1 LDKQNSQN
9 PVKKFISVFQYSG
22 VALEIV
28 WSTSAKLTIAMALTT
43 LFAGVLPAA
52 IASVGG
58 LFVDV
63 VSNAFQDDG
72 SNTAQLRSDALYYVF
87 LEAGLV
93 VLMTGAQRI
102 NTVCQSILR
111 VLLGN
116 KINVMILEKALTL
129 ELAHFEDAEYYDK
142 LVRARREASSRPLSL
157 VIKTFDL
164 FRDIIALITIGIW
177 LFQFSPYAV
186 LLLAVAG
193 VPAFIAEAK
202 FSGEAF
208 RIHRRRSAERRMQ
221 IYLEMVLTREDG
233 VKEVKLLQLGK
244 MFLQRYVDIFL
255 NIYKEDRSLV
265 LRRGI
270 WGYILGLIASAA
282 FYFAYGWVGFAA
294 IAGAITIGQ
303 MTMYIA
309 QFRLGQ
315 NSVTNSLTSING
327 MYEDNLYLS
336 NLTEFLSHKVP
347 EQTGEG
353 IAGPNPDDG
362 IRFENVSFSYP
373 GAQTPALKNINLHI
387 TPGESLAIVGENGSG
402 KTTLIKLLTRLYT
415 PTEGRIL
422 VDGLDLQEW
431 DTNAIREKIGVI
443 FQDFARYQLIVGENI
458 GIGDVDNIEDGNQIE
473 EAARK
478 GMADEFVRDLPLDY
492 QTQLGTW
499 FKDGKELS
507 GGQWQKIALSRAFM
521 RSKADILILD
531 EPTAAID
538 ARAEAEIFEHFNDL
552 TDNRISIII
561 SLGTWFKDGKELSG
575 GQWQKIALSRAF
587 MRSKADILILDE
599 PTAAIDARAEAEIF
613 EHFNDLTD
621 NRISIIISHRFSTVR
636 RADHIIVLEKAE
648 VLEQG
653 SHQQLLEMDGQ
664 YATLFNLQAKG
675 YQ

>member
-1 LDKQNSQN
+1 MTAEKSSKSPLSR
-9 PVKKFISVFQYSG
+9 FLGVFRYSA
-22 VALEIV
+22 VAMRIV
-28 WSTSAKLTIAMALTT
+28 WDTSAPLMIAMALTT
-43 LFAGVLPAA
+43 LIVGLLPAA

-58 LFVDV
+58 LFVDAV
-63 VSNAFQDDG
+63 AGALG
-72 SNTAQLRSDALYYVF
+72 SAGAAAEVARSEALTFVYIEV
-87 LEAGLV
+87 GLV
-93 VLMTGAQRI
+93 LLMTAAQQA
-102 NTVCQSILR
+102 NTVCQAVLR

-157 VIKTFDL
+157 VTKTFDL
-164 FRDIIALITIGIW
+164 LRNVISLIAIGVF

-186 LLLAVAG
+186 LLLSIAG

-208 RIHRRRSAERRMQ
+208 RVNKRRSAERRMQ

-244 MFLQRYVDIFL
+244 IFLQRYVDIFL
-255 NIYKEDRSLV
+255 AIYKEDRSLV
-265 LRRGI
+265 LRRGV
-270 WGYILGLIASAA
+270 WGYGLGIIASGA

-315 NSVTNSLTSING
+315 SAVTSSLTSVNG

-336 NLTEFLSHKVP
+336 NLTEYLEHEVP
-347 EQTGEG
+347 EQSGNLH
-353 IAGPNPDDG
+353 AGSRPEDG
-362 IRFENVSFSYP
+362 IRFESVSFFYPGSDVPALDNVS
-373 GAQTPALKNINLHI
+373 LHI

-415 PTEGRIL
+415 PTQGQILLEGL
-422 VDGLDLQEW
+422 SLQEW
-431 DTNAIREKIGVI
+431 DIDTLRRKIGVI
-443 FQDFARYQLIVGENI
+443 FQDFSRYQLIVGENI
-458 GIGDVDNIEDGNQIE
+458 GIGDSDNLASESEIEI
-473 EAARK
+473 AAKK
-478 GMADEFVRDLPLDY
+478 GMADEFVRDLPSGY
-492 QTQLGTW
+492 KTQLGTW

-507 GGQWQKIALSRAFM
+507 GGQWQKVALSRAFM

-538 ARAEAEIFEHFNDL
+538 AKAEADIFAHFAEL
-552 TDNRISIII
+552 T
-561 SLGTWFKDGKELSG
+561 
-575 GQWQKIALSRAF
+575 A
-587 MRSKADILILDE
+587 
-599 PTAAIDARAEAEIF
+599 
-613 EHFNDLTD
+613 

-636 RADHIIVLEKAE
+636 RADHIIVLEKSKIM
-648 VLEQG
+648 EQG
-653 SHQQLLEMDGQ
+653 SHEELLELGGQ
-664 YATLFNLQAKG
+664 YATLFKLQAKG

>member
-1 LDKQNSQN
+1 MTADKNSKS
-9 PVKKFISVFQYSG
+9 PLSRFLGVFRYSA
-22 VALEIV
+22 VAMRIV
-28 WSTSAKLTIAMALTT
+28 WDTSAPLMIAMALTT
-43 LFAGVLPAA
+43 LIVGLLPAA

-58 LFVDV
+58 LFVDAV
-63 VSNAFQDDG
+63 AGALG
-72 SNTAQLRSDALYYVF
+72 SAGAAAEVARSEALTFVYIEV
-87 LEAGLV
+87 GLV
-93 VLMTGAQRI
+93 LLMTAAQQA
-102 NTVCQSILR
+102 NTVCQAVLR

-157 VIKTFDL
+157 VTKTFDL
-164 FRDIIALITIGIW
+164 LRNVISLIAIGVF

-186 LLLAVAG
+186 LLLSIAG

-208 RIHRRRSAERRMQ
+208 RVNKRRSAERRMQ

-244 MFLQRYVDIFL
+244 IFLQRYVDIFL
-255 NIYKEDRSLV
+255 AIYKEDRSLV
-265 LRRGI
+265 LRRGV
-270 WGYILGLIASAA
+270 WGYGLGIIASGA

-315 NSVTNSLTSING
+315 SAVTSSLTSVNG

-336 NLTEFLSHKVP
+336 NLTEYLEHEVP
-347 EQTGEG
+347 EQSGNLH
-353 IAGPNPDDG
+353 AGPRPEDG
-362 IRFENVSFSYP
+362 IRFENVSFFYP
-373 GAQTPALKNINLHI
+373 GSDVPALDNVSLHI

-415 PTEGRIL
+415 PTQGQIMLEGL
-422 VDGLDLQEW
+422 PLQEW
-431 DTNAIREKIGVI
+431 DVDTLRRKIGVI

-458 GIGDVDNIEDGNQIE
+458 GIGDSDNLASETEIEI
-473 EAARK
+473 AAKK
-478 GMADEFVRDLPLDY
+478 GMADEFVRDLPSGY
-492 QTQLGTW
+492 KTQLGTW

-507 GGQWQKIALSRAFM
+507 GGQWQKVALSRAFM
-521 RSKADILILD
+521 RSTADILILD

-538 ARAEAEIFEHFNDL
+538 AKAEADIFAHFAEL
-552 TDNRISIII
+552 T
-561 SLGTWFKDGKELSG
+561 
-575 GQWQKIALSRAF
+575 A
-587 MRSKADILILDE
+587 
-599 PTAAIDARAEAEIF
+599 
-613 EHFNDLTD
+613 

-636 RADHIIVLEKAE
+636 RADHIIVLEKSKIM
-648 VLEQG
+648 EQG
-653 SHQQLLEMDGQ
+653 SHEELLELGGQ
-664 YATLFNLQAKG
+664 YATLFKLQAEG

>member
-1 LDKQNSQN
+1 MTTEKSSNGAVSRFLG
-9 PVKKFISVFQYSG
+9 VFRYSA
-22 VALEIV
+22 VAMRIV
-28 WSTSAKLTIAMALTT
+28 WDTSAPLMITMALTT
-43 LFAGVLPAA
+43 LIVGLLPAA

-58 LFVDV
+58 LFVDAV
-63 VSNAFQDDG
+63 AGALG
-72 SNTAQLRSDALYYVF
+72 STGDAAETAKSEALTFVF
-87 LEAGLV
+87 IEVGLV
-93 VLMTGAQRI
+93 LLMTAAQQA
-102 NTVCQSILR
+102 NTVCQAVLR

-157 VIKTFDL
+157 VTKTFDL
-164 FRDIIALITIGIW
+164 LRNVISLVAIGAF

-186 LLLAVAG
+186 LLLSIAG

-208 RIHRRRSAERRMQ
+208 RVNKRRSAERRMQ

-244 MFLQRYVDIFL
+244 LFLQRYIDIFL
-255 NIYKEDRSLV
+255 AIYKEDRSLV
-265 LRRGI
+265 MRRGV
-270 WGYILGLIASAA
+270 WGYGLGIIASGA

-315 NSVTNSLTSING
+315 GAVTSSLTSVNG

-336 NLTEFLSHKVP
+336 NLTEYLDHEVP
-347 EQTGEG
+347 EQSGTML
-353 IAGPNPDDG
+353 AGPMPEDG
-362 IRFENVSFSYP
+362 IRFENVSFFYP
-373 GAQTPALKNINLHI
+373 GSDVPALDNVSLHI

-415 PTEGRIL
+415 PTQGQILLEGL
-422 VDGLDLQEW
+422 PLQDW
-431 DTNAIREKIGVI
+431 DIDTLRRKIGVI

-458 GIGDVDNIEDGNQIE
+458 GIGDADNLDSEDEIEI
-473 EAARK
+473 AAKK
-478 GMADEFVRDLPLDY
+478 GMADEFIRDLPSGY
-492 QTQLGTW
+492 KTQLGTW

-507 GGQWQKIALSRAFM
+507 GGQWQKVALSRAFM
-521 RSKADILILD
+521 RNKADILILD

-538 ARAEAEIFEHFNDL
+538 AKAEADIFAHFAEL
-552 TDNRISIII
+552 T
-561 SLGTWFKDGKELSG
+561 
-575 GQWQKIALSRAF
+575 A
-587 MRSKADILILDE
+587 
-599 PTAAIDARAEAEIF
+599 
-613 EHFNDLTD
+613 

-636 RADHIIVLEKAE
+636 RADHIIVLEKARIM
-648 VLEQG
+648 EQG
-653 SHQQLLEMDGQ
+653 SHEALLELGGQ
-664 YATLFNLQAKG
+664 YATLFRLQAEG

>member
-1 LDKQNSQN
+1 LSEQDNQTS
-9 PVKKFISVFQYSG
+9 VRRFLSVFQYSR
-22 VALEIV
+22 VAIEIV
-28 WSTSAKLTIAMALTT
+28 WSTSAALTIVMAITT
-43 LFAGVLPAA
+43 LIAGVLPAA
-52 IASVGG
+52 IASIGG
-58 LFVDV
+58 LFVDAV
-63 VSNAFQDDG
+63 A
-72 SNTAQLRSDALYYVF
+72 TAINSQGQEAELARSDVLRYV
-87 LEAGLV
+87 LIEAGLV
-93 VLMTGAQRI
+93 VLMTGAQKA
-102 NTVCQSILR
+102 NGVCQSILR

-164 FRDIIALITIGIW
+164 IRDLIALLTIG
-177 LFQFSPYAV
+177 LFLLQFSVYAV
-186 LLLAVAG
+186 LLLALAG
-193 VPAFIAEAK
+193 IPAFVAEAK

-244 MFLQRYVDIFL
+244 LFLDRYVNIFRD
-255 NIYKEDRSLV
+255 IYKEDRNLV
-265 LRRGI
+265 LRRGF
-270 WGYILGLIASAA
+270 WGYVLGLLASAA
-282 FYFAYGWVGFAA
+282 FYFAYGWVGLAA

-315 NSVTNSLTSING
+315 NAVTNSLTSVNG

-336 NLTEFLSHKVP
+336 NLTEYLAHKVP
-347 EQTGEG
+347 EQSGDQV
-353 IAGPNPDDG
+353 AGPDPADG
-362 IRFENVSFSYP
+362 IRFEGVSFYYP
-373 GAQTPALKNINLHI
+373 GSKTPALDNVSLHI
-387 TPGESLAIVGENGSG
+387 RPGESLAIVGENGSG
-402 KTTLIKLLTRLYT
+402 KTTLIKLLTRLYQ
-415 PTEGRIL
+415 PTSGTIYLE
-422 VDGLDLQEW
+422 GLDLADW
-431 DTNAIREKIGVI
+431 DINALRQKIGVI
-443 FQDFARYQLIVGENI
+443 FQDFARYQMLVGENI
-458 GIGDVDNIEDGNQIE
+458 GIGDVEDLEEQNLIE

-478 GMADEFVRDLPLDY
+478 GMADEFVKDLPAAY

-538 ARAEAEIFEHFNDL
+538 ARAEAEIFAHFRDL
-552 TDNRISIII
+552 TAN
-561 SLGTWFKDGKELSG
+561 K
-575 GQWQKIALSRAF
+575 
-587 MRSKADILILDE
+587 
-599 PTAAIDARAEAEIF
+599 
-613 EHFNDLTD
+613 
-621 NRISIIISHRFSTVR
+621 ISIIISHRFSTVR
-636 RADHIIVLEKAE
+636 MADHIIVLEKAAIME
-648 VLEQG
+648 EG
-653 SHQQLLEMDGQ
+653 SHQELLAADGQ

>member
-1 LDKQNSQN
+1 MIDQVNNQEPPNS
-9 PVKKFISVFQYSG
+9 VRKFFSVFQYSR

-28 WSTSAKLTIAMALTT
+28 WSTSAALTLAMAFST
-43 LFAGVLPAA
+43 LVSGVLPAA

-58 LFVDV
+58 LFVDAV
-63 VSNAFQDDG
+63 ASAFQQDSAAAEQARDDV
-72 SNTAQLRSDALYYVF
+72 LFYVF
-87 LEAGLV
+87 LELGLV
-93 VLMTGAQRI
+93 VLITGAQRL
-102 NTVCQSILR
+102 NTICQSILR

-164 FRDIIALITIGIW
+164 LRDLIALVTIGIF
-177 LFQFSPYAV
+177 LFQFSAWAV
-186 LLLAVAG
+186 ALLAVAG
-193 VPAFIAEAK
+193 VPAFLAEAK

-244 MFLQRYVDIFL
+244 LFLKRYVDIFRSM
-255 NIYKEDRSLV
+255 YKEDRNLV
-265 LRRGI
+265 LRRGF
-270 WGYILGLIASAA
+270 WGYVLGLLASSA
-282 FYFAYGWVGFAA
+282 FYFAYGWVGFAT

-315 NSVTNSLTSING
+315 NAVTNSLTAING

-336 NLTEFLSHKVP
+336 NLTEYLEHKVP
-347 EQTGEG
+347 EQTGTKTLG
-353 IAGPNPDDG
+353 FDRDDG
-362 IRFENVSFSYP
+362 IRFEDVSFSYP
-373 GAQTPALKNINLHI
+373 GSEVPALNEVSLHI
-387 TPGESLAIVGENGSG
+387 KPGESLAIVGENGSG
-402 KTTLIKLLTRLYT
+402 KTTLIKLLTRLYS
-415 PTEGRIL
+415 PSKGKIFLEGL
-422 VDGLDLQEW
+422 ELKEW
-431 DTNAIREKIGVI
+431 DIETLRQKIGVI

-458 GIGDVDNIEDGNQIE
+458 GIGDVDEIETDPLIE
-473 EAARK
+473 EAAKK
-478 GMADEFVRDLPLDY
+478 GMADVFVRDLPRSY
-492 QTQLGTW
+492 KTQLGTW

-538 ARAEAEIFEHFNDL
+538 AKAEAEIFSHFGDL
-552 TDNRISIII
+552 TDN
-561 SLGTWFKDGKELSG
+561 K
-575 GQWQKIALSRAF
+575 
-587 MRSKADILILDE
+587 
-599 PTAAIDARAEAEIF
+599 
-613 EHFNDLTD
+613 
-621 NRISIIISHRFSTVR
+621 ISIIISHRFSTVR
-636 RADHIIVLEKAE
+636 RADHIIVLEKGE
-648 VLEQG
+648 IQEEG
-653 SHQQLLEMDGQ
+653 SHSELLNNEGH
-664 YATLFNLQAKG
+664 YATLFRLQAQG

>member
-1 LDKQNSQN
+1 MQRQLSILDSSTINSESSLENQESPN
-9 PVKKFISVFQYSG
+9 AVRKFLSVFKYSK
-22 VALEIV
+22 VAIGIV
-28 WSTSAKLTIAMALTT
+28 WGTSAALTVTMALTT
-43 LFAGVLPAA
+43 LVSGVLPAA
-52 IASVGG
+52 IASIGG
-58 LFVDV
+58 LFVDAV
-63 VSNAFQDDG
+63 AVALQEGGDLSIE
-72 SNTAQLRSDALYYVF
+72 SRNTVLYYVM

-102 NTVCQSILR
+102 STVSQSILR

-164 FRDIIALITIGIW
+164 MRDIIALLTIGIW

-193 VPAFIAEAK
+193 TPAFIAEAK

-244 MFLQRYVDIFL
+244 LFLKRYVDIFL
-255 NIYKEDRSLV
+255 NIYKEDRNLV

-270 WGYILGLIASAA
+270 WGYLLGLVASAA

-294 IAGAITIGQ
+294 MAGAITIGQ

-315 NSVTNSLTSING
+315 NAVTSSLTAVNG

-336 NLTEFLSHKVP
+336 NLSEYLEHKVP
-347 EQTGEG
+347 EQTGEKK
-353 IAGPNPDDG
+353 AGPSPEEG
-362 IRFENVSFSYP
+362 IRFEDVSFYYP
-373 GAQTPALKNINLHI
+373 GSDTPALNKINLHI
-387 TPGESLAIVGENGSG
+387 SPGESLAIVGENGSG
-402 KTTLIKLLTRLYT
+402 KTTLIKLLTRLYA
-415 PTEGRIL
+415 PTHGKIFLEGLELR
-422 VDGLDLQEW
+422 QW
-431 DTNAIREKIGVI
+431 DIEALRQKIGVI

-458 GIGDVDNIEDGNQIE
+458 GIGDVDNIEEDEQIAQ
-473 EAARK
+473 AAK
-478 GMADEFVRDLPLDY
+478 QGMADVFVKDLPLEY
-492 QTQLGTW
+492 KTQLGTW

-521 RSKADILILD
+521 RNQADILILD

-538 ARAEAEIFEHFNDL
+538 AKAESEIFAHFRDL
-552 TDNRISIII
+552 TAN
-561 SLGTWFKDGKELSG
+561 K
-575 GQWQKIALSRAF
+575 
-587 MRSKADILILDE
+587 
-599 PTAAIDARAEAEIF
+599 
-613 EHFNDLTD
+613 
-621 NRISIIISHRFSTVR
+621 ISIIISHRFSTVR
-636 RADHIIVLEKAE
+636 MADHIIVLEKAE
-648 VLEQG
+648 VMEQG
-653 SHQQLLEMDGQ
+653 SHNELLAADGQ
-664 YATLFNLQAKG
+664 YATLFKLQAKG

>member
-1 LDKQNSQN
+1 MDTQESNNS
-9 PVKKFISVFQYSG
+9 VHKFLSVFQYSK

-28 WSTSAKLTIAMALTT
+28 WSTSAALTIVMAIST
-43 LFAGVLPAA
+43 LVSGVLPAA

-58 LFVDV
+58 LFVDAV
-63 VSNAFQDDG
+63 ASALQQTGEVAEQ
-72 SNTAQLRSDALYYVF
+72 AQSDLLFYVF
-87 LEAGLV
+87 LELGLV
-93 VLMTGAQRI
+93 VIMTGAQKL

-116 KINVMILEKALTL
+116 KVNVMILEKALTL

-164 FRDIIALITIGIW
+164 MRDVISLIAIGIF
-177 LFQFSPYAV
+177 LFQFSVWAV
-186 LLLAVAG
+186 ALLAIAG
-193 VPAFIAEAK
+193 VPAFVAEAK

-244 MFLQRYVDIFL
+244 LFLQRYVDIFR
-255 NIYKEDRSLV
+255 NIYKEDRNLV
-265 LRRGI
+265 LRRGL
-270 WGYILGLIASAA
+270 WGYVLGLLASGA

-315 NSVTNSLTSING
+315 NAVTNSLTAVNG

-336 NLTEFLSHKVP
+336 NLTEYLEHKIP
-347 EQTGEG
+347 EQTGNKT
-353 IAGPNPDDG
+353 IGPNPEDG
-362 IRFENVSFSYP
+362 IRFEEVTFVYSDSEKPALNNVS
-373 GAQTPALKNINLHI
+373 LHI
-387 TPGESLAIVGENGSG
+387 KPGESLAIVGENGSG

-415 PTEGRIL
+415 PVSGRIFL
-422 VDGLDLQEW
+422 EGLELKEW
-431 DTNAIREKIGVI
+431 DIEALRKKIGVI
-443 FQDFARYQLIVGENI
+443 FQDFAHYQLIVGENI
-458 GIGDVDNIEDGNQIE
+458 GIGDVDEIEQEPRIE
-473 EAARK
+473 EAAQK
-478 GMADEFVRDLPLDY
+478 GMADVFVKDLPQGY
-492 QTQLGTW
+492 KTQLGTW

-538 ARAEAEIFEHFNDL
+538 ARAEAEIFNHFRDL
-552 TDNRISIII
+552 TAN
-561 SLGTWFKDGKELSG
+561 K
-575 GQWQKIALSRAF
+575 
-587 MRSKADILILDE
+587 
-599 PTAAIDARAEAEIF
+599 
-613 EHFNDLTD
+613 
-621 NRISIIISHRFSTVR
+621 ISIIISHRFSTVR
-636 RADHIIVLEKAE
+636 MADHIIVLEQGKIQE
-648 VLEQG
+648 EG
-653 SHQQLLEMDGQ
+653 SHTDLLGNGGQ
-664 YATLFNLQAKG
+664 YATLFNLQAQG

>member
-1 LDKQNSQN
+1 LSEQDNQTS
-9 PVKKFISVFQYSG
+9 VRSFLSVFQYSR
-22 VALEIV
+22 VAIEIV
-28 WSTSAKLTIAMALTT
+28 WSTSAALTIVMAITT
-43 LFAGVLPAA
+43 LIAGVLPAA
-52 IASVGG
+52 IASIGG
-58 LFVDV
+58 LFVDAV
-63 VSNAFQDDG
+63 A
-72 SNTAQLRSDALYYVF
+72 TAINSQGQEAELARSDVLRYV
-87 LEAGLV
+87 LIEAGLV
-93 VLMTGAQRI
+93 VLMTGAQKA
-102 NTVCQSILR
+102 NGVCQSILR

-164 FRDIIALITIGIW
+164 IRDLIALLTIG
-177 LFQFSPYAV
+177 LFLLQFSVYAV
-186 LLLAVAG
+186 LLLALAG
-193 VPAFIAEAK
+193 IPAFVAEAK

-244 MFLQRYVDIFL
+244 LFLDRYVNIFRD
-255 NIYKEDRSLV
+255 IYKEDRNLV
-265 LRRGI
+265 LRRGF
-270 WGYILGLIASAA
+270 WGYVLGLLASAA
-282 FYFAYGWVGFAA
+282 FYFAYGWVGLAA

-315 NSVTNSLTSING
+315 NAVTNSLTSVNG

-336 NLTEFLSHKVP
+336 NLTEYLAHKVP
-347 EQTGEG
+347 EQSGDQV
-353 IAGPNPDDG
+353 AGPDPADG
-362 IRFENVSFSYP
+362 IRFEGVSFYYP
-373 GAQTPALKNINLHI
+373 GSKTPALDNVSLHI
-387 TPGESLAIVGENGSG
+387 RPGESLAIVGENGSG
-402 KTTLIKLLTRLYT
+402 KTTLIKLLTRLYQ
-415 PTEGRIL
+415 PTSGTIYLE
-422 VDGLDLQEW
+422 GLDLADW
-431 DTNAIREKIGVI
+431 DINALRQKIGVI
-443 FQDFARYQLIVGENI
+443 FQDFARYQMLVGENI
-458 GIGDVDNIEDGNQIE
+458 GIGDVEDLEEQNLIE

-478 GMADEFVRDLPLDY
+478 GMADEFVKDLPAAY

-538 ARAEAEIFEHFNDL
+538 ARAEAEIFAHFRDL
-552 TDNRISIII
+552 TAN
-561 SLGTWFKDGKELSG
+561 K
-575 GQWQKIALSRAF
+575 
-587 MRSKADILILDE
+587 
-599 PTAAIDARAEAEIF
+599 
-613 EHFNDLTD
+613 
-621 NRISIIISHRFSTVR
+621 ISIIISHRFSTVR
-636 RADHIIVLEKAE
+636 MADHIIVLEKAAIME
-648 VLEQG
+648 EG
-653 SHQQLLEMDGQ
+653 SHQELLAADGQ

>member
-1 LDKQNSQN
+1 MDKQNSQN

-72 SNTAQLRSDALYYVF
+72 SNTAQLRSEALYYVF

-129 ELAHFEDAEYYDK
+129 ELAHFENAEYYDK

-265 LRRGI
+265 LRRSI

-373 GAQTPALKNINLHI
+373 GSQTPALKNINLHI

-402 KTTLIKLLTRLYT
+402 KTTLIKLLTRLYA

-458 GIGDVDNIEDGNQIE
+458 GIGDVDNIDDGNQIE

-492 QTQLGTW
+492 QTQ
-499 FKDGKELS
+499 
-507 GGQWQKIALSRAFM
+507 
-521 RSKADILILD
+521 
-531 EPTAAID
+531 
-538 ARAEAEIFEHFNDL
+538 
-552 TDNRISIII
+552 
-561 SLGTWFKDGKELSG
+561 LGTWFKDGKELSG

>member
-1 LDKQNSQN
+1 MTKKTNSN
-9 PVKKFISVFQYSG
+9 GAVSRFLGVFRYSA
-22 VALEIV
+22 VAMRIV
-28 WSTSAKLTIAMALTT
+28 WDTSAPLMIAMALTT
-43 LFAGVLPAA
+43 LIVGLLPAA

-58 LFVDV
+58 LFVDAV
-63 VSNAFQDDG
+63 AG
-72 SNTAQLRSDALYYVF
+72 ALGNSGVTTDSAKS
-87 LEAGLV
+87 EALTFVYIEVGLV
-93 VLMTGAQRI
+93 LLMTAAQQA
-102 NTVCQSILR
+102 NTVCQAVLR

-157 VIKTFDL
+157 VTKTFDL
-164 FRDIIALITIGIW
+164 IRNVISLIAIGAF

-186 LLLAVAG
+186 LLLSIAG

-208 RIHRRRSAERRMQ
+208 RVNKRRSAERRMQ

-244 MFLQRYVDIFL
+244 IFLQRYIDIFL
-255 NIYKEDRSLV
+255 AIYKEDRSLV

-270 WGYILGLIASAA
+270 WGYGLGIIASGA

-315 NSVTNSLTSING
+315 SAVTSSLTSVNG

-336 NLTEFLSHKVP
+336 NLTEYLEHEVP
-347 EQTGEG
+347 EQSGSLHG
-353 IAGPNPDDG
+353 GPMPEDG
-362 IRFENVSFSYP
+362 IRFDNVSFFYP
-373 GAQTPALKNINLHI
+373 GSDVPALDNVSLHI

-415 PTEGRIL
+415 PTHGKISLEGL
-422 VDGLDLQEW
+422 PLEEW
-431 DTNAIREKIGVI
+431 DIDTLRRKIGVI

-458 GIGDVDNIEDGNQIE
+458 GIGDADNLDSENEIEI
-473 EAARK
+473 AAKK
-478 GMADEFVRDLPLDY
+478 GMADEFVRDLPSGY
-492 QTQLGTW
+492 KTQLGTW

-507 GGQWQKIALSRAFM
+507 GGQWQKVALSRAFM

-538 ARAEAEIFEHFNDL
+538 AKAEADIFAHFAEL
-552 TDNRISIII
+552 T
-561 SLGTWFKDGKELSG
+561 
-575 GQWQKIALSRAF
+575 A
-587 MRSKADILILDE
+587 
-599 PTAAIDARAEAEIF
+599 
-613 EHFNDLTD
+613 

-636 RADHIIVLEKAE
+636 RADHIIVLEKARIM
-648 VLEQG
+648 EQG
-653 SHQQLLEMDGQ
+653 SHEELLELGGQ
-664 YATLFNLQAKG
+664 YATLFKLQAEG

>member
-1 LDKQNSQN
+1 MTAEKSSKSPLSR
-9 PVKKFISVFQYSG
+9 FLGVFRYSA
-22 VALEIV
+22 VAMRIV
-28 WSTSAKLTIAMALTT
+28 WDTSAPLMIAMALTT
-43 LFAGVLPAA
+43 LIVGLLPAA

-58 LFVDV
+58 LFVDAV
-63 VSNAFQDDG
+63 AGALG
-72 SNTAQLRSDALYYVF
+72 SAGAAAEVARSEALTFVYIEV
-87 LEAGLV
+87 GLV
-93 VLMTGAQRI
+93 LLMTAAQQA
-102 NTVCQSILR
+102 NTVCQAILR

-157 VIKTFDL
+157 VTKTFDL
-164 FRDIIALITIGIW
+164 LRNVISLIAIGVF

-186 LLLAVAG
+186 LLLSIAG

-208 RIHRRRSAERRMQ
+208 RVNKRRSAERRMQ

-244 MFLQRYVDIFL
+244 IFLQRYVDIFL
-255 NIYKEDRSLV
+255 AIYKEDRSLV
-265 LRRGI
+265 LRRGV
-270 WGYILGLIASAA
+270 WGYGLGIIASGA

-315 NSVTNSLTSING
+315 SAVTSSLTSVNG

-336 NLTEFLSHKVP
+336 NLTEYLEHEVP
-347 EQTGEG
+347 EQSGNLH
-353 IAGPNPDDG
+353 AGPRPEDG
-362 IRFENVSFSYP
+362 IRFESVSFFYPGSDVPALDNVS
-373 GAQTPALKNINLHI
+373 LHI

-415 PTEGRIL
+415 PTQGQILLEGL
-422 VDGLDLQEW
+422 PLQEW
-431 DTNAIREKIGVI
+431 DIDTLRRKIGVI

-458 GIGDVDNIEDGNQIE
+458 GIGDSDNLASESEIEI
-473 EAARK
+473 AAKK
-478 GMADEFVRDLPLDY
+478 GMADEFVRDLPSGY
-492 QTQLGTW
+492 KTQLGTW

-507 GGQWQKIALSRAFM
+507 GGQWQKVALSRAFM

-538 ARAEAEIFEHFNDL
+538 AKAEADIFAHFAEL
-552 TDNRISIII
+552 T
-561 SLGTWFKDGKELSG
+561 
-575 GQWQKIALSRAF
+575 A
-587 MRSKADILILDE
+587 
-599 PTAAIDARAEAEIF
+599 
-613 EHFNDLTD
+613 

-636 RADHIIVLEKAE
+636 RADHIIVLEKSKIM
-648 VLEQG
+648 EQG
-653 SHQQLLEMDGQ
+653 SHEELLELGGQ
-664 YATLFNLQAKG
+664 YATLFKLQAEG

>member
-1 LDKQNSQN
+1 MTTEKSSNGAVSRFLG
-9 PVKKFISVFQYSG
+9 VFRYSA
-22 VALEIV
+22 VAMRIV
-28 WSTSAKLTIAMALTT
+28 WDTSAPLMITMALTT
-43 LFAGVLPAA
+43 LIVGLLPAA

-58 LFVDV
+58 LFVDAV
-63 VSNAFQDDG
+63 AGALG
-72 SNTAQLRSDALYYVF
+72 STGDAAETAKSEALTFVF
-87 LEAGLV
+87 IEVGLV
-93 VLMTGAQRI
+93 LLMTAAQQA
-102 NTVCQSILR
+102 NTVCQAVLR

-116 KINVMILEKALTL
+116 KINVMILEKALML

-157 VIKTFDL
+157 VTKTFDL
-164 FRDIIALITIGIW
+164 LRNVISLVAIGAF

-186 LLLAVAG
+186 LLLSIAG

-208 RIHRRRSAERRMQ
+208 RVNKRRSAERRMQ

-244 MFLQRYVDIFL
+244 LFLQRYIDIFL
-255 NIYKEDRSLV
+255 AIYKEDRSLV
-265 LRRGI
+265 LRRGV
-270 WGYILGLIASAA
+270 WGYGLGIIASGA

-315 NSVTNSLTSING
+315 GAVTSSLTSVNG

-336 NLTEFLSHKVP
+336 NLTEYLDHEVP
-347 EQTGEG
+347 EQSGTMF
-353 IAGPNPDDG
+353 AGPMPEDG
-362 IRFENVSFSYP
+362 IRFENVSFFYP
-373 GAQTPALKNINLHI
+373 GSDVPALDNVSLHI

-415 PTEGRIL
+415 PTQGQILLEGL
-422 VDGLDLQEW
+422 PLQDW
-431 DTNAIREKIGVI
+431 DIDTLRRKIGVI

-458 GIGDVDNIEDGNQIE
+458 GIGDADNLDSEDEIEI
-473 EAARK
+473 AAKK
-478 GMADEFVRDLPLDY
+478 GMADEFVRDLPSGY
-492 QTQLGTW
+492 KTQLGTW

-507 GGQWQKIALSRAFM
+507 GGQWQKVALSRAFM
-521 RSKADILILD
+521 RNKADILILD

-538 ARAEAEIFEHFNDL
+538 AKAEADIFAHFAEL
-552 TDNRISIII
+552 T
-561 SLGTWFKDGKELSG
+561 
-575 GQWQKIALSRAF
+575 A
-587 MRSKADILILDE
+587 
-599 PTAAIDARAEAEIF
+599 
-613 EHFNDLTD
+613 

-636 RADHIIVLEKAE
+636 RADHIIVLEKARIM
-648 VLEQG
+648 EQG
-653 SHQQLLEMDGQ
+653 SHEALLELGGQ
-664 YATLFNLQAKG
+664 YATLFRLQAEG

>member
-1 LDKQNSQN
+1 MQRQLSIIDSSTINSESSLENQESPN
-9 PVKKFISVFQYSG
+9 AVRKFLSVFKYSK
-22 VALEIV
+22 VAIGIV
-28 WSTSAKLTIAMALTT
+28 WGTSAALTVTMALTT
-43 LFAGVLPAA
+43 LVSGVLPAA
-52 IASVGG
+52 IASIGG
-58 LFVDV
+58 LFVDAV
-63 VSNAFQDDG
+63 AVALQEGGDLSIE
-72 SNTAQLRSDALYYVF
+72 SRNTVLYYVM

-102 NTVCQSILR
+102 STVSQSILR

-164 FRDIIALITIGIW
+164 MRDIIALLTIGIW

-193 VPAFIAEAK
+193 TPAFIAEAK

-244 MFLQRYVDIFL
+244 LFLKRYVDIFL
-255 NIYKEDRSLV
+255 NIYKEDRNLV

-270 WGYILGLIASAA
+270 WGYLLGLVASAA

-294 IAGAITIGQ
+294 MAGAITIGQ

-315 NSVTNSLTSING
+315 NAVTSSLTAVNG

-336 NLTEFLSHKVP
+336 NLSEYLEHKVP
-347 EQTGEG
+347 EQTGEKK
-353 IAGPNPDDG
+353 AGPSPEEG
-362 IRFENVSFSYP
+362 IRFEDVSFYYP
-373 GAQTPALKNINLHI
+373 GSDTPALNKINLHI
-387 TPGESLAIVGENGSG
+387 SPGESLAIVGENGSG
-402 KTTLIKLLTRLYT
+402 KTTLIKLLTRLYA
-415 PTEGRIL
+415 PTHGKIFLEGL
-422 VDGLDLQEW
+422 ELQQW
-431 DTNAIREKIGVI
+431 DIEALRQKIGVI

-458 GIGDVDNIEDGNQIE
+458 GIGDVDNIEEDEQIAQ
-473 EAARK
+473 AAK
-478 GMADEFVRDLPLDY
+478 QGMADVFVKDLPLEY
-492 QTQLGTW
+492 KTQLGTW

-521 RSKADILILD
+521 RNQADILILD

-538 ARAEAEIFEHFNDL
+538 AKAEAEIFAHFRDL
-552 TDNRISIII
+552 TAN
-561 SLGTWFKDGKELSG
+561 K
-575 GQWQKIALSRAF
+575 
-587 MRSKADILILDE
+587 
-599 PTAAIDARAEAEIF
+599 
-613 EHFNDLTD
+613 
-621 NRISIIISHRFSTVR
+621 ISIIISHRFSTVR
-636 RADHIIVLEKAE
+636 MADHIIVLEKAE
-648 VLEQG
+648 VMEQG
-653 SHQQLLEMDGQ
+653 SHNELLAADGQ
-664 YATLFNLQAKG
+664 YATLFKLQAKG

>member
-1 LDKQNSQN
+1 MIDQVNNQEPPNS
-9 PVKKFISVFQYSG
+9 VRKFFSVFQYSR

-28 WSTSAKLTIAMALTT
+28 WSTSAALTLAMAFST
-43 LFAGVLPAA
+43 LVSGVLPAA

-58 LFVDV
+58 LFVDAV
-63 VSNAFQDDG
+63 ASAFQQDSAAAEQARDDV
-72 SNTAQLRSDALYYVF
+72 LFYVF
-87 LEAGLV
+87 LELGLV
-93 VLMTGAQRI
+93 VLITGAQRL
-102 NTVCQSILR
+102 NTICQSILR

-164 FRDIIALITIGIW
+164 LRDLIALITIGIF
-177 LFQFSPYAV
+177 LFQFSVWAV
-186 LLLAVAG
+186 ALLAVAG
-193 VPAFIAEAK
+193 VPAFLAEAK

-244 MFLQRYVDIFL
+244 LFLKRYVDIFRSM
-255 NIYKEDRSLV
+255 YKEDRNLV
-265 LRRGI
+265 LRRGF
-270 WGYILGLIASAA
+270 WGYVLGLLASSA
-282 FYFAYGWVGFAA
+282 FYFAYGWVGFAT

-315 NSVTNSLTSING
+315 NAVTNSLTAING

-336 NLTEFLSHKVP
+336 NLTEYLEHKVP
-347 EQTGEG
+347 EQTGTKTLG
-353 IAGPNPDDG
+353 FDRDDG
-362 IRFENVSFSYP
+362 IRFEDVSFSYP
-373 GAQTPALKNINLHI
+373 GSEIPALNKVSLHI
-387 TPGESLAIVGENGSG
+387 KPGESLAIVGENGSG
-402 KTTLIKLLTRLYT
+402 KTTLIKLLTRLYS
-415 PTEGRIL
+415 PSKGKIFLEGL
-422 VDGLDLQEW
+422 ELKEW
-431 DTNAIREKIGVI
+431 DIETLRQKIGVI

-458 GIGDVDNIEDGNQIE
+458 GIGDVDEIETDPLIE
-473 EAARK
+473 EAAKK
-478 GMADEFVRDLPLDY
+478 GMADVFVRDLPRSY
-492 QTQLGTW
+492 KTQLGTW

-538 ARAEAEIFEHFNDL
+538 ARAEAEIFSHFGDL
-552 TDNRISIII
+552 TDN
-561 SLGTWFKDGKELSG
+561 K
-575 GQWQKIALSRAF
+575 
-587 MRSKADILILDE
+587 
-599 PTAAIDARAEAEIF
+599 
-613 EHFNDLTD
+613 
-621 NRISIIISHRFSTVR
+621 ISIIISHRFSTVR
-636 RADHIIVLEKAE
+636 RADHIIVLEKGE
-648 VLEQG
+648 IQEEG
-653 SHQQLLEMDGQ
+653 SHSELLENEGH
-664 YATLFNLQAKG
+664 YATLFRLQAQG

>member
-1 LDKQNSQN
+1 MTAEKSSKSPLSR
-9 PVKKFISVFQYSG
+9 FLGVFRYSA
-22 VALEIV
+22 VAMRIV
-28 WSTSAKLTIAMALTT
+28 WDTSAPLMIAMALTT
-43 LFAGVLPAA
+43 LIVGLLPAA

-58 LFVDV
+58 LFVDAV
-63 VSNAFQDDG
+63 AGALG
-72 SNTAQLRSDALYYVF
+72 SAGAAAEVARSEALTFVYIEV
-87 LEAGLV
+87 GLV
-93 VLMTGAQRI
+93 LLMTAAQQA
-102 NTVCQSILR
+102 NTVCQAVLR

-157 VIKTFDL
+157 VTKTFDL
-164 FRDIIALITIGIW
+164 LRNVILLIAIGVF

-186 LLLAVAG
+186 LLLSIAG

-208 RIHRRRSAERRMQ
+208 RVNKRRSAERRMQ

-244 MFLQRYVDIFL
+244 IFLQRYVDIFL
-255 NIYKEDRSLV
+255 AIYKEDRSLV
-265 LRRGI
+265 LRRGV
-270 WGYILGLIASAA
+270 WGYGLGIIASGA

-315 NSVTNSLTSING
+315 SAVTSSLTSVNG

-336 NLTEFLSHKVP
+336 NLTEYLEHEVP
-347 EQTGEG
+347 EQSGSLH
-353 IAGPNPDDG
+353 AGPMPEDG
-362 IRFENVSFSYP
+362 IRFENVSFFYP
-373 GAQTPALKNINLHI
+373 GSDVPALDNVSLHI

-415 PTEGRIL
+415 PTHGKISLEGL
-422 VDGLDLQEW
+422 PLEEW
-431 DTNAIREKIGVI
+431 DIDTLRRKIGVI

-458 GIGDVDNIEDGNQIE
+458 GIGDSDNLDSEKEIEI
-473 EAARK
+473 AAKK
-478 GMADEFVRDLPLDY
+478 GMADEFVRDLPSGY
-492 QTQLGTW
+492 KTQLGTW

-507 GGQWQKIALSRAFM
+507 GGQWQKVALSRAFM
-521 RSKADILILD
+521 RNQADILILD

-538 ARAEAEIFEHFNDL
+538 AKAEADIFAHFAEL
-552 TDNRISIII
+552 T
-561 SLGTWFKDGKELSG
+561 
-575 GQWQKIALSRAF
+575 A
-587 MRSKADILILDE
+587 
-599 PTAAIDARAEAEIF
+599 
-613 EHFNDLTD
+613 

-636 RADHIIVLEKAE
+636 RADHIIVLEKARIM
-648 VLEQG
+648 EQG
-653 SHQQLLEMDGQ
+653 SHEELLELGGQ
-664 YATLFNLQAKG
+664 YATLFKLQAEG

>member
-1 LDKQNSQN
+1 MDSQSSSN
-9 PVKKFISVFQYSG
+9 PVKKFVSVFQYSG

-28 WSTSAKLTIAMALTT
+28 WSTSAALCITMAIAT
-43 LFAGVLPAA
+43 LVTGVLPAA

-58 LFVDV
+58 LFVDAV
-63 VSNAFQDDG
+63 ATAFQNSSTDNDSARG
-72 SNTAQLRSDALYYVF
+72 DVLYYVL

-93 VLMTGAQRI
+93 VIMTGAQRL
-102 NTVCQSILR
+102 NSVCQSILR

-129 ELAHFEDAEYYDK
+129 ELAHFEDSEYYDK

-164 FRDIIALITIGIW
+164 MRDMIALVTIGIW
-177 LFQFSPYAV
+177 LWQFSPYAV
-186 LLLAVAG
+186 LLLGLAG

-233 VKEVKLLQLGK
+233 VKEVKLLQIGK
-244 MFLQRYVDIFL
+244 LFLQRYIDIFL
-255 NIYKEDRSLV
+255 DIYKEDRNLV
-265 LRRGI
+265 LRRGF
-270 WGYILGLIASAA
+270 WSYVLGLLASAA

-315 NSVTNSLTSING
+315 NAVTSSLTSVNG

-336 NLTEFLSHKVP
+336 NLTEYLAHKVP
-347 EQTGEG
+347 EQTGDKMV
-353 IAGPNPDDG
+353 GPDSSDG
-362 IRFENVSFSYP
+362 IHFEDVSFYYP
-373 GAQTPALKNINLHI
+373 GSQTAALKNINLHI
-387 TPGESLAIVGENGSG
+387 KPGESLAIVGENGSG

-415 PTEGRIL
+415 PTQGKIYL
-422 VDGLDLQEW
+422 DGMELGEW
-431 DTNAIREKIGVI
+431 DIDSLRQKIGVI

-458 GIGDVDNIEDGNQIE
+458 GIGDVNDIAEQQKIS
-473 EAARK
+473 EAATK
-478 GMADEFVRDLPLDY
+478 GMADAFIKDLPEAY
-492 QTQLGTW
+492 NTQLGTW

-521 RSKADILILD
+521 RNKADVLILD

-538 ARAEAEIFEHFNDL
+538 ARAEAEIFAHF
-552 TDNRISIII
+552 
-561 SLGTWFKDGKELSG
+561 KEL
-575 GQWQKIALSRAF
+575 
-587 MRSKADILILDE
+587 
-599 PTAAIDARAEAEIF
+599 TA
-613 EHFNDLTD
+613 T
-621 NRISIIISHRFSTVR
+621 RISIIISHRFSTVR
-636 RADHIIVLEKAE
+636 MADHIIVLEKGQIH
-648 VLEQG
+648 EQG
-653 SHQQLLEMDGQ
+653 SHAELLTANGQ

>member
-1 LDKQNSQN
+1 MTTEKSSNGAVSRFLG
-9 PVKKFISVFQYSG
+9 VFRYSA
-22 VALEIV
+22 VAMRIV
-28 WSTSAKLTIAMALTT
+28 WDTSAPLMITMALTT
-43 LFAGVLPAA
+43 LIVGLLPAA

-58 LFVDV
+58 LFVDAV
-63 VSNAFQDDG
+63 AGALG
-72 SNTAQLRSDALYYVF
+72 STGDAAETAKSEALTFVF
-87 LEAGLV
+87 IEVGLV
-93 VLMTGAQRI
+93 LLMTAAQQA
-102 NTVCQSILR
+102 NTVCQAVLR

-157 VIKTFDL
+157 VTKTFDL
-164 FRDIIALITIGIW
+164 LRNVISLVAIGAF

-186 LLLAVAG
+186 LLLSIAG

-208 RIHRRRSAERRMQ
+208 RVNKRRSAERRMQ

-244 MFLQRYVDIFL
+244 LFLQRYIDIFL
-255 NIYKEDRSLV
+255 AIYKEDRSLV
-265 LRRGI
+265 LRRGV
-270 WGYILGLIASAA
+270 WGYGLGIIASGA

-315 NSVTNSLTSING
+315 GAVTSSLTSVNG

-336 NLTEFLSHKVP
+336 NLTEYLDHEVP
-347 EQTGEG
+347 EQSGTML
-353 IAGPNPDDG
+353 AGPMPEDG
-362 IRFENVSFSYP
+362 IRFENVSFFYP
-373 GAQTPALKNINLHI
+373 GSDVPALDNVSLHI

-415 PTEGRIL
+415 PTQGQILLEGL
-422 VDGLDLQEW
+422 PLQDW
-431 DTNAIREKIGVI
+431 DIDTLRRKIGVI

-458 GIGDVDNIEDGNQIE
+458 GIGDADNLDSEDEIEI
-473 EAARK
+473 AAKK
-478 GMADEFVRDLPLDY
+478 GMADEFVRDLPRGY
-492 QTQLGTW
+492 KTQLGTW

-507 GGQWQKIALSRAFM
+507 GGQWQKVALSRAFM
-521 RSKADILILD
+521 RNKADILILD

-538 ARAEAEIFEHFNDL
+538 AKAEADIFAHFAEL
-552 TDNRISIII
+552 T
-561 SLGTWFKDGKELSG
+561 
-575 GQWQKIALSRAF
+575 A
-587 MRSKADILILDE
+587 
-599 PTAAIDARAEAEIF
+599 
-613 EHFNDLTD
+613 

-636 RADHIIVLEKAE
+636 RADHIIVLEKARIM
-648 VLEQG
+648 EQG
-653 SHQQLLEMDGQ
+653 SHEALLELGGQ
-664 YATLFNLQAKG
+664 YATLFKLQAEG

>member
-1 LDKQNSQN
+1 MTAEKSSKSPLSR
-9 PVKKFISVFQYSG
+9 FLGVFRYSA
-22 VALEIV
+22 VAMRIV
-28 WSTSAKLTIAMALTT
+28 WDTSAPLMIAMALTT
-43 LFAGVLPAA
+43 LIVGLLPAA

-58 LFVDV
+58 LFVDAV
-63 VSNAFQDDG
+63 AGALG
-72 SNTAQLRSDALYYVF
+72 SAGAAAEVARSEALTFVYIEV
-87 LEAGLV
+87 GLV
-93 VLMTGAQRI
+93 LLMTAAQQA
-102 NTVCQSILR
+102 NTVCQAVLR

-142 LVRARREASSRPLSL
+142 LTRARREASSRPLSL
-157 VIKTFDL
+157 VTKTFDL
-164 FRDIIALITIGIW
+164 LRNVISLVAIGVF

-186 LLLAVAG
+186 LLLSIAG

-208 RIHRRRSAERRMQ
+208 RVNKRRSAERRMQ

-244 MFLQRYVDIFL
+244 IFLQRYVNIFL
-255 NIYKEDRSLV
+255 AIYKEDRSLV
-265 LRRGI
+265 LRRGV
-270 WGYILGLIASAA
+270 WGYGLGIIASGA

-315 NSVTNSLTSING
+315 SAVTSSLTSVNG

-336 NLTEFLSHKVP
+336 NLTEYLEHEVP
-347 EQTGEG
+347 EQSGNLH
-353 IAGPNPDDG
+353 AGPRPEDG
-362 IRFENVSFSYP
+362 IRFESVSFFYPGSDVPALDNVS
-373 GAQTPALKNINLHI
+373 LHI

-415 PTEGRIL
+415 PTQGQILLEGL
-422 VDGLDLQEW
+422 PLQEW
-431 DTNAIREKIGVI
+431 DIDTLRRKIGVI

-458 GIGDVDNIEDGNQIE
+458 GIGDSDNLASESEIEI
-473 EAARK
+473 AAKK
-478 GMADEFVRDLPLDY
+478 GMADEFVRDLPSGY
-492 QTQLGTW
+492 KTQLGTW

-507 GGQWQKIALSRAFM
+507 GGQWQKVALSRAFM

-538 ARAEAEIFEHFNDL
+538 AKAEADIFAHFAEL
-552 TDNRISIII
+552 T
-561 SLGTWFKDGKELSG
+561 
-575 GQWQKIALSRAF
+575 A
-587 MRSKADILILDE
+587 
-599 PTAAIDARAEAEIF
+599 
-613 EHFNDLTD
+613 

-636 RADHIIVLEKAE
+636 RADHIIVLEKSKIM
-648 VLEQG
+648 EQG
-653 SHQQLLEMDGQ
+653 SHEELLELGGQ
-664 YATLFNLQAKG
+664 YATLFKLQAEG

>member
-1 LDKQNSQN
+1 LENPAPRN
-9 PVKKFISVFQYSG
+9 PVTRFISVFRYSG
-22 VALEIV
+22 TAISIV
-28 WSTSAKLTIAMALTT
+28 WSTSAALTIVMALTT
-43 LFAGVLPAA
+43 LVAGVLPAA

-58 LFVDV
+58 LFVDAV
-63 VSNAFQDDG
+63 VSALQLVDG
-72 SNTAQLRSDALYYVF
+72 DQEQARSDVLFYV
-87 LEAGLV
+87 LVEAGLV
-93 VLMTGAQRI
+93 VLMTGAQRA

-164 FRDIIALITIGIW
+164 LRDVIALITIGIW
-177 LFQFSPYAV
+177 LFQFSPWAV
-186 LLLAVAG
+186 LLLAAAG
-193 VPAFIAEAK
+193 VPAFLAEAK

-244 MFLQRYVDIFL
+244 LFLQRYVDIFL

-265 LRRGI
+265 LRRGF
-270 WGYILGLIASAA
+270 WGYVLGLLASAA

-336 NLTEFLSHKVP
+336 NLTEYLDHKVP
-347 EQTGEG
+347 EATGDKHT
-353 IAGPNPDDG
+353 GPDPEDG
-362 IRFENVSFSYP
+362 IRFEQVSFYYP
-373 GAQTPALKNINLHI
+373 GSEVAALKSVSMHI
-387 TPGESLAIVGENGSG
+387 RPGESLAIVGENGSG
-402 KTTLIKLLTRLYT
+402 KTTLIKLLTRLYQ
-415 PTEGRIL
+415 PTEGQIFL
-422 VDGLDLQEW
+422 EGLELSHW
-431 DTNAIREKIGVI
+431 DIDTLRQKIGVI

-458 GIGDVDNIEDGNQIE
+458 GIGDVEEIEQDELISD
-473 EAARK
+473 AAKK
-478 GMADEFVRDLPLDY
+478 GMADAFIKDLPSQYD
-492 QTQLGTW
+492 TQLGTW

-521 RSKADILILD
+521 RSKADVLILD

-538 ARAEAEIFEHFNDL
+538 ARAEAEIFAHFRDL
-552 TDNRISIII
+552 T
-561 SLGTWFKDGKELSG
+561 
-575 GQWQKIALSRAF
+575 
-587 MRSKADILILDE
+587 SK
-599 PTAAIDARAEAEIF
+599 RM
-613 EHFNDLTD
+613 
-621 NRISIIISHRFSTVR
+621 SIIISHRFSTVR
-636 RADHIIVLEKAE
+636 MADHIIVLEHGQIIE
-648 VLEQG
+648 EG
-653 SHQQLLEMDGQ
+653 SHDSLLADDGQ
-664 YATLFNLQAKG
+664 YATLFNLQAQG

>member
-1 LDKQNSQN
+1 MTAEKSSKSPLSR
-9 PVKKFISVFQYSG
+9 FLGVFRYSA
-22 VALEIV
+22 VAMRIV
-28 WSTSAKLTIAMALTT
+28 WDTSAPLMIAMALTT
-43 LFAGVLPAA
+43 LIVGLLPAA

-58 LFVDV
+58 LFVDAV
-63 VSNAFQDDG
+63 AGALG
-72 SNTAQLRSDALYYVF
+72 SAGAAAEVARS
-87 LEAGLV
+87 EAITFVYIEVGLV
-93 VLMTGAQRI
+93 LLMTAAQQA
-102 NTVCQSILR
+102 NTVCQAILR

-157 VIKTFDL
+157 VTKTFDL
-164 FRDIIALITIGIW
+164 LRNVISLIAIGAF

-186 LLLAVAG
+186 LLLSIAG

-208 RIHRRRSAERRMQ
+208 RVNKRRSAERRMQ

-244 MFLQRYVDIFL
+244 IFLQRYVDIFL
-255 NIYKEDRSLV
+255 AIYKEDRSLV
-265 LRRGI
+265 LRRGV
-270 WGYILGLIASAA
+270 WGYGLGIIASGA

-315 NSVTNSLTSING
+315 SAVTSSLTSVNG

-336 NLTEFLSHKVP
+336 NLTEYLEHEVP
-347 EQTGEG
+347 EQSGNLH
-353 IAGPNPDDG
+353 AGPRPEDG
-362 IRFENVSFSYP
+362 IRFESVSFFYPGSDVPALDNVS
-373 GAQTPALKNINLHI
+373 LHI

-415 PTEGRIL
+415 PTQGQILLEGL
-422 VDGLDLQEW
+422 PLQEW
-431 DTNAIREKIGVI
+431 DIDTLRRKIGVI

-458 GIGDVDNIEDGNQIE
+458 GIGDSDNLASESEIEI
-473 EAARK
+473 AAKK
-478 GMADEFVRDLPLDY
+478 GMADEFVRDLPSGY
-492 QTQLGTW
+492 KTQLGTW

-507 GGQWQKIALSRAFM
+507 GGQWQKVALSRAFM

-538 ARAEAEIFEHFNDL
+538 AKAEADIFAHFAEL
-552 TDNRISIII
+552 T
-561 SLGTWFKDGKELSG
+561 
-575 GQWQKIALSRAF
+575 A
-587 MRSKADILILDE
+587 
-599 PTAAIDARAEAEIF
+599 
-613 EHFNDLTD
+613 

-636 RADHIIVLEKAE
+636 RADHIIVLEKSKIM
-648 VLEQG
+648 EQG
-653 SHQQLLEMDGQ
+653 SHEELLELGGQ
-664 YATLFNLQAKG
+664 YATLFKLQAEG

>member
-1 LDKQNSQN
+1 LIDQVNNQESPSSVQ
-9 PVKKFISVFQYSG
+9 KFFSVFQYSR

-28 WSTSAKLTIAMALTT
+28 WSTSAALTLTMAFST
-43 LFAGVLPAA
+43 LISGVLPAA

-58 LFVDV
+58 LFVDAV
-63 VSNAFQDDG
+63 ASAFQQDSAVAEQARDDV
-72 SNTAQLRSDALYYVF
+72 LFYVF
-87 LEAGLV
+87 LELGLV
-93 VLMTGAQRI
+93 VLMTGAQRL
-102 NTVCQSILR
+102 NTICQSILR

-164 FRDIIALITIGIW
+164 LRDLIALITIGIF
-177 LFQFSPYAV
+177 LFQFSVWAV
-186 LLLAVAG
+186 ALLAVAG
-193 VPAFIAEAK
+193 VPAFLAEAK

-244 MFLQRYVDIFL
+244 LFLKRYVDIFRSM
-255 NIYKEDRSLV
+255 YKEDRNLV
-265 LRRGI
+265 LRRGF
-270 WGYILGLIASAA
+270 WGYALGLLASSA
-282 FYFAYGWVGFAA
+282 FYFAYGWVGFAT

-315 NSVTNSLTSING
+315 NAVTNSLTAING

-336 NLTEFLSHKVP
+336 NLTEYLEHKVP
-347 EQTGEG
+347 EQTGTETLG
-353 IAGPNPDDG
+353 SDRNDG
-362 IRFENVSFSYP
+362 IRFEDVSFSYP
-373 GAQTPALKNINLHI
+373 GSEIPALNKVSLHI
-387 TPGESLAIVGENGSG
+387 KPGESLAIVGENGSG
-402 KTTLIKLLTRLYT
+402 KTTLIKLLTRLYS
-415 PTEGRIL
+415 PSKGKIFLEGL
-422 VDGLDLQEW
+422 ELKEW
-431 DTNAIREKIGVI
+431 DIETLRQKIGVI

-458 GIGDVDNIEDGNQIE
+458 GIGDVDEIEKDPLIE
-473 EAARK
+473 EAAKK
-478 GMADEFVRDLPLDY
+478 GMADVFVRDLPRSY
-492 QTQLGTW
+492 KTQLGTW

-538 ARAEAEIFEHFNDL
+538 AKAEAEIFSHFGDL
-552 TDNRISIII
+552 TDN
-561 SLGTWFKDGKELSG
+561 K
-575 GQWQKIALSRAF
+575 
-587 MRSKADILILDE
+587 
-599 PTAAIDARAEAEIF
+599 
-613 EHFNDLTD
+613 
-621 NRISIIISHRFSTVR
+621 ISIIISHRFSTVR
-636 RADHIIVLEKAE
+636 RADHIIVLEKGE
-648 VLEQG
+648 IQEEG
-653 SHQQLLEMDGQ
+653 SHSELLDNEGH
-664 YATLFNLQAKG
+664 YATLFRLQAQG

>member
-1 LDKQNSQN
+1 MDTQESNNS
-9 PVKKFISVFQYSG
+9 VHKFLSVFQYSK

-28 WSTSAKLTIAMALTT
+28 WSTSAALTIVMAIST
-43 LFAGVLPAA
+43 LVSGVLPAA

-58 LFVDV
+58 LFVDAV
-63 VSNAFQDDG
+63 ASALQQTGEVAEQ
-72 SNTAQLRSDALYYVF
+72 AQSDLLFYVF
-87 LEAGLV
+87 LELGLV
-93 VLMTGAQRI
+93 VIMTGAQKL

-116 KINVMILEKALTL
+116 KVNVMILEKALTL

-164 FRDIIALITIGIW
+164 MRDVISLIAIGIF
-177 LFQFSPYAV
+177 LFQFSVWAV
-186 LLLAVAG
+186 ALLAIAG
-193 VPAFIAEAK
+193 VPAFVAEAK

-244 MFLQRYVDIFL
+244 LFLQRYVDIFR
-255 NIYKEDRSLV
+255 NIYKEDRNLV
-265 LRRGI
+265 LRRGL
-270 WGYILGLIASAA
+270 WGYVLGLLASGA

-315 NSVTNSLTSING
+315 NAVTNSLTAVNG

-336 NLTEFLSHKVP
+336 NLTEYLEHKIP
-347 EQTGEG
+347 EQTGNKT
-353 IAGPNPDDG
+353 IGPNPEDG
-362 IRFENVSFSYP
+362 IRFEEVTFVYPDSEKPALNNVS
-373 GAQTPALKNINLHI
+373 LHI
-387 TPGESLAIVGENGSG
+387 KPGESLAIVGENGSG

-415 PTEGRIL
+415 PVSGRIFL
-422 VDGLDLQEW
+422 EGLELEEW
-431 DTNAIREKIGVI
+431 DIEALRKKIGVI
-443 FQDFARYQLIVGENI
+443 FQDFAHYQLIVGENI
-458 GIGDVDNIEDGNQIE
+458 GIGDVDEIEQEPRIE
-473 EAARK
+473 EAAQK
-478 GMADEFVRDLPLDY
+478 GMADVFVKDLPQGY
-492 QTQLGTW
+492 KTQLGTW

-538 ARAEAEIFEHFNDL
+538 ARAEAEIFNHFRDL
-552 TDNRISIII
+552 TAN
-561 SLGTWFKDGKELSG
+561 K
-575 GQWQKIALSRAF
+575 
-587 MRSKADILILDE
+587 
-599 PTAAIDARAEAEIF
+599 
-613 EHFNDLTD
+613 
-621 NRISIIISHRFSTVR
+621 ISIIISHRFSTVR
-636 RADHIIVLEKAE
+636 MADHIIVLEQGKIQE
-648 VLEQG
+648 EG
-653 SHQQLLEMDGQ
+653 SHTDLLGNGGQ
-664 YATLFNLQAKG
+664 YATLFNLQAQG